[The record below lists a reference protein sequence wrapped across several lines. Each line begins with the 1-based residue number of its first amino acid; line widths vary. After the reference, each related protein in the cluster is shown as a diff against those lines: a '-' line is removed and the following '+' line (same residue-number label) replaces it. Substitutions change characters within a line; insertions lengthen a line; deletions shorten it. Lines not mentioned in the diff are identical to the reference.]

1 MWDDI
6 NKDQSWSDE
15 AEKWANLG
23 IEDFLWEW
31 RGRVILALDT
41 SEDLNVLNWLW
52 KDVLRFLNNKVS
64 GQQDAKQTLAKIC
77 SKLWSSIWVRKWP
90 LGSVLFAGP
99 SGAGKNTLV
108 ESLAE
113 FFLWDKNSFTRY
125 DAGKSTHWKSDNWA
139 LFWTTPWYTD
149 GEVEPVLGPDSV
161 FDYCLKAQA
170 DWVAHKSVEDLDDF
184 WIIMIDE
191 VDQLPKSV
199 LKALYSLT
207 EEDEV
212 EMNRWERLTTKN
224 LIIVFATNEWWEQ
237 WKKFLDELHPSNK
250 TQYESHS
257 DRNKQMKQVTKK
269 SVTDKF
275 PAWFLSRLEL
285 VCFDFLEE
293 QNIDELVDM
302 FLQEINIVWEGY
314 GFSIRYTPEV
324 YTFFRS
330 KLTEGHG
337 ARPIWKMLTDTI
349 GRVVNNFV
357 DTERNERYFNLPHGW
372 IHIEV
377 SIKRSEL
384 VSQITVDEEV
394 DSFVKDDFSSLIS
407 KITQLP
413 HNEHVILYMYKKYLK
428 HLWIDVE
435 EIEVEFERNELWTR
449 ENLDEMF
456 TTPRSVSRIPTPPQD
471 LFETMKRD
479 NIEIFSYLNFGPR
492 LKVLLQS
499 PEFSDTLSQI
509 TRNPE
514 ISSRVVSG
522 VVSGYLYRI
531 KSSKHLDAYVDNK
544 SPQIRKEICEALCI
558 SEFDSTIQAQFIQA
572 VQDRRWTIE
581 REEQATSGVSKW

>member
-6 NKDQSWSDE
+6 NKGQWWPDKLNKLADPSI
-15 AEKWANLG
+15 EKL
-23 IEDFLWEW
+23 LWTW
-31 RGRVILALDT
+31 RARVVLALDR
-41 SEDLNVLNWLW
+41 SEDLDELNWLW

-64 GQQDAKQTLAKIC
+64 GQQDAKQALAKIC

-125 DAGKSTHWKSDNWA
+125 DAGKTTHGKSDNWA

-149 GEVEPVLGPDSV
+149 GDVEPILGPELV
-161 FDYCLKAQA
+161 FDYCSKAQA
-170 DWVAHKSVEDLDDF
+170 DWVAHESVIDLDDF

-212 EMNRWERLTTKN
+212 EMNRWERLMTKN

-250 TQYESHS
+250 AQYEWHS
-257 DRNKQMKQVTKK
+257 NRNKQMKQVTKK
-269 SVTDKF
+269 SITNKF

-330 KLTEGHG
+330 KLTEGYG

-349 GRVVNNFV
+349 GRIVNNFV
-357 DTERNERYFNLPHGW
+357 DTQWNERYFNLPHGGV
-372 IHIEV
+372 HIEV
-377 SIKRSEL
+377 SIKRSKV

-394 DSFVKDDFSSLIS
+394 NSSVKDDFSGLIS
-407 KITQLP
+407 KITQIP
-413 HNEHVILYMYKKYLK
+413 YYEQVVLYMYKKYLK

-435 EIEVEFERNELWTR
+435 EIEVEFERKGLWTR

-456 TTPRSVSRIPTPPQD
+456 ATPYNVERIPTPSQES
-471 LFETMKRD
+471 FETMKKD
-479 NIEIFSYLNFGPR
+479 NVGVFSYLDFGPR
-492 LKVLLQS
+492 LEVLLQAS
-499 PEFSDTLSQI
+499 EFSDTLSQI

-514 ISSRVVSG
+514 ISSRVVWG
-522 VVSGYLYRI
+522 IVSSYLYRV
-531 KSSKHLDAYVDNK
+531 SSIEHFDTYVENK
-544 SPQIRKEICEALCI
+544 SPQIRKEICEALCV
-558 SEFDSTIQAQFIQA
+558 SEFNSTIQTQFIQA
-572 VQDRRWTIE
+572 VQDRKWAIE
-581 REEQATSGVSKW
+581 REKAVTVTN